1 MCSPRKIKT
10 PPQFFDPSAYKNPSE
25 THSAYQLA
33 GAAFLKTYT
42 SETLLSKTSLRAQT
56 PNKPILQAHRF
67 LFAFL
72 APDSCLNFHLKS
84 LPWVGPSYA
93 DQNQLT
99 NSEPSVTNYLK
110 DQNIFLKKFVEVL
123 QNPQQKISVRKMRRL
138 LYFFEDFSEE
148 FEWLEDHK
156 IEKFLVW
163 ALCQFV
169 KVTLVYLSHVFEGQR
184 GEGFGSSIRVI
195 RKGLG
200 GETVGAEIGLGG
212 SPLSAEGG
220 LGGSPMNP
228 KKGLAKSQFGPKGC
242 PCHPEKEVGKG

>member
-1 MCSPRKIKT
+1 
-10 PPQFFDPSAYKNPSE
+10 
-25 THSAYQLA
+25 
-33 GAAFLKTYT
+33 
-42 SETLLSKTSLRAQT
+42 
-56 PNKPILQAHRF
+56 
-67 LFAFL
+67 
-72 APDSCLNFHLKS
+72 
-84 LPWVGPSYA
+84 
-93 DQNQLT
+93 
-99 NSEPSVTNYLK
+99 
-110 DQNIFLKKFVEVL
+110 
-123 QNPQQKISVRKMRRL
+123 MRRL

-242 PCHPEKEVGKG
+242 PCHPEKEVGKGQRGKGKKAPEDPKKDLEVLERFAEMVGGDSENDMFSGVKCGVLDNWMEKSFE